1 MDVREEEVTEVVDEH
16 TPPPP
21 VTRSDGPDNNNDDDG
36 VVDLGT
42 SSSAAAA
49 TTLTTAAPV
58 RKSFSESGFRSGG
71 GGGGDGEAE
80 KEANDAQMKT
90 ISSAFSATERCR
102 HVLERVWDDGFAV
115 GFIDPVDTE
124 MYDDYLD
131 VVDQPMCL
139 RDVKEKLERGDYKG
153 YNGHVKFANDVRL
166 IWRNCKLYN
175 LYRSQIWYTAHAL
188 SMLFERLFQGWVT
201 SFIDG
206 SIPITDP
213 LGQPWES
220 SCRTCLY
227 EGDDDQMILCD
238 HCDAAFHTY
247 CLKPK
252 LAKVRGCLSHG
263 RRSSAGQ
270 ARPRPDRCCFDA
282 TRRHR

>member
-1 MDVREEEVTEVVDEH
+1 M
-16 TPPPP
+16 
-21 VTRSDGPDNNNDDDG
+21 
-36 VVDLGT
+36 
-42 SSSAAAA
+42 
-49 TTLTTAAPV
+49 
-58 RKSFSESGFRSGG
+58 
-71 GGGGDGEAE
+71 
-80 KEANDAQMKT
+80 
-90 ISSAFSATERCR
+90 
-102 HVLERVWDDGFAV
+102 
-115 GFIDPVDTE
+115 
-124 MYDDYLD
+124 
-131 VVDQPMCL
+131 
-139 RDVKEKLERGDYKG
+139 
-153 YNGHVKFANDVRL
+153 
-166 IWRNCKLYN
+166 YN

-252 LAKVRGCLSHG
+252 LAKVRVCLSHG

-270 ARPRPDRCCFDA
+270 ARPRPDRCC
-282 TRRHR
+282 RRVVTADNPLTPFRSHPCAPAVRLFVAPV